1 MASPDGIARYT
12 PTLSGDIVLKILSL
26 DRTMSPHLADA
37 ITQLTKDSNWYVD
50 GDPVADIVAAA
61 NVTVNDYYENM
72 LIGSVLPWLITPPS
86 GWLLLDGTTYASSD
100 YPELSALLPT
110 HLISG
115 SNFILPDVSGAFPF
129 GVVDEDDGS
138 QVSGAN
144 SITLTV
150 AQLPAHDHVYTPPVL
165 TVEAETPSTP
175 IPTAGIGTPTTTGS
189 TGSGD
194 SVDIRPLRF
203 GLIYA
208 VYAGRA

>member
-1 MASPDGIARYT
+1 MASPDGLARYT

-26 DRTMSPHLADA
+26 DRAMSPHLADA
-37 ITQLTKDSNWYVD
+37 ITQLTKDSNWFVD
-50 GDPVADIVAAA
+50 GDSVADVVAAA

-86 GWLLLDGTTYASSD
+86 GWLLLDGTTYASAD
-100 YPELSALLPT
+100 YPELSALLPN

-138 QVSGAN
+138 QVAGSN
-144 SITLTV
+144 TLNLTV
-150 AQLPAHDHVYTPPVL
+150 AQLPAHTHTYIPPIIGADIGSVGPPV
-165 TVEAETPSTP
+165 PST
-175 IPTAGIGTPTTTGS
+175 TIGTTTNTGS

-194 SVDIRPLRF
+194 DIDKRPLRF

-208 VYAGRA
+208 IYAGRV

>member
-1 MASPDGIARYT
+1 MGSPDGIARYT

-37 ITQLTKDSNWYVD
+37 ITQLTIDSNWFVD

-72 LIGSVLPWLITPPS
+72 LIGSVFPWLITPPD
-86 GWLLLDGTTYASSD
+86 GWLLLDGTTYTSAD

-138 QVSGAN
+138 QVAGSN
-144 SITLTV
+144 TLNLTV
-150 AQLPAHDHVYTPPVL
+150 AQLPAHTHTYIPPVL

-175 IPTAGIGTPTTTGS
+175 IPTAGIGTTTNTGS
-189 TGSGD
+189 AGSGD
-194 SVDIRPLRF
+194 DIDKRPLRF

-208 VYAGRA
+208 VYAGRV